1 MNKFF
6 IVTMS
11 LIFTL
16 IFSIGVIFLF
26 IVKPSLNNECTKN
39 IVAKGSAKIGGH
51 FKLTDVNNIEVSSK
65 IFITEPSLIYFGY
78 SYCPDVCPYDL
89 QRNVIAIDML
99 QEKGTSITPIFITI
113 DPLRDTADRLK
124 EFSNFIHPKLLALTG
139 SENAIKKVM
148 KIFKVYGKKSN
159 NGEEDNTDYLM
170 DHSAFTYL
178 VDSSGKFIDYFNRR
192 ISAEEM
198 ADRITCFLK

>member
-89 QRNVIAIDML
+89 QRNVIAIDIL

-192 ISAEEM
+192 VSAEEM

>member
-1 MNKFF
+1 
-6 IVTMS
+6 MS

-89 QRNVIAIDML
+89 QRNVIAIDIL

-192 ISAEEM
+192 VSAEEM

>member
-39 IVAKGSAKIGGH
+39 IVAEGSAKIGGH
-51 FKLTDVNNIEVSSK
+51 FKLTDVNNIEVNSK

-89 QRNVIAIDML
+89 QRNVIVIDFL
-99 QEKGTSITPIFITI
+99 EEKGTSITPIFITI

-124 EFSNFIHPKLLALTG
+124 EFSNFVHQKLLAFTG
-139 SENAIKKVM
+139 SENVIKKIM
-148 KIFKVYGKKSN
+148 KLFKVFGKK
-159 NGEEDNTDYLM
+159 
-170 DHSAFTYL
+170 
-178 VDSSGKFIDYFNRR
+178 
-192 ISAEEM
+192 
-198 ADRITCFLK
+198 

>member
-16 IFSIGVIFLF
+16 TFSIGVIFLF

-89 QRNVIAIDML
+89 QRNVIAIDIL

-159 NGEEDNTDYLM
+159 TGEEDNTDYLM